1 MTLNLNIWHFLLE
14 EESKRLNERLQDE
27 IQKAYEERKK
37 RFAHVKQVLQANP
50 NDLSILNELNC
61 RNPAKDLLENLTQS
75 LIQKKR

>member
-1 MTLNLNIWHFLLE
+1 MCVSCLE

-50 NDLSILNELNC
+50 NDLSVLNELN
-61 RNPAKDLLENLTQS
+61 RNLKDTYVPLLNS
-75 LIQKKR
+75 LNQKRR